1 MSDMLYESQRILVT
15 NNSERIKI
23 TSSTDVENLKQVQ
36 DIKDQLQEHLLV
48 ITLNN
53 KQFVNSIELVAKGS
67 MTRIQADVSDVV
79 RCAILRG
86 STSIIVVHNHPSG
99 DSTPSKHDLYFTKKL
114 NTIASYLNI
123 SLLDHLIIGERTFS
137 MKKEKLIDMDS
148 EFTKLENSVIDEMRK
163 ANIELRSKISEI
175 EKKESISEKVERV
188 IEKLKISKHKEMR
201 EDMGNMENDEM
212 VQDMIK
218 EIIQEL
224 SESNNKSIQEKMQ
237 NAKEKSKEQIS
248 NSRGR
253 DPLKNERADSTL

>member
-15 NNSERIKI
+15 SNSERIKI
-23 TSSTDVENLKQVQ
+23 TSSADVENLKQVQ

-53 KQFVNSIELVAKGS
+53 KNIVNSIELVAKGS
-67 MTRIQADVSDVV
+67 MTCVQADVSDVV

-99 DSTPSKHDLYFTKKL
+99 DSTPSKHDIYFTKRL
-114 NTIASYLNI
+114 NTISSYLNI
-123 SLLDHLIIGERTFS
+123 RLVDHLIFGERTFS
-137 MKKEKLIDMDS
+137 MKKENLIEVDS
-148 EFTKLENSVIDEMRK
+148 DFTKLENSVIDEMRK
-163 ANIELRSKISEI
+163 ENIELRSKISEI
-175 EKKESISEKVERV
+175 EKKESISEKV
-188 IEKLKISKHKEMR
+188 KTSKHKEMR

-224 SESNNKSIQEKMQ
+224 SESNNKSIQDKIE